1 MVIICCSLLTYHILT
16 SSPLPVLHDPSIDYF
31 QHRVF
36 TSTYSLIN
44 KVSKS
49 TFSLFSPTMSPSYV
63 PPHLRKSATAPQTPI
78 KTVRWRD
85 HVQDVSPTNQHE
97 PAPEQV
103 SNKVSAF
110 VTPSAKYNKD
120 RQNPDL
126 NQVYTVLFHQP
137 ATLMPRQYYPYAFP
151 TQTTIISTHLSMGQ
165 ANKAAKEYW
174 EQWPK
179 SQLQPGGKPT
189 TWQYGQAGRNS
200 GKQNVHNAQLPFEAQ
215 GWLYTEWK
223 WYGIEVVET
232 KISVE

>member
-16 SSPLPVLHDPSIDYF
+16 SSPLQVLRDPSIDYF

-44 KVSKS
+44 KVLNS
-49 TFSLFSPTMSPSYV
+49 TFSLFSPTMNPSYV

-85 HVQDVSPTNQHE
+85 HVQDVSPTNQYE

-120 RQNPDL
+120 RPNSTPK
-126 NQVYTVLFHQP
+126 QVYTILFHQP
-137 ATLMPRQYYPYAFP
+137 ALLMPRQYYPYPFP
-151 TQTTIISTHLSMGQ
+151 TRTTIISTHLSLGQ
-165 ANKAAKEYW
+165 ANKAAKKYW
-174 EQWPK
+174 EDWPK
-179 SQLQPGGKPT
+179 GQLQPDGKPI
-189 TWQYGQAGRNS
+189 TWQYGQAGRHL
-200 GKQNVHNAQLPFEAQ
+200 GKQNIYNTQLLFEAQ
-215 GWLYTEWK
+215 GWLYSEWQ
-223 WYGIEVVET
+223 WYGVEVVES
-232 KISVE
+232 KVSVE